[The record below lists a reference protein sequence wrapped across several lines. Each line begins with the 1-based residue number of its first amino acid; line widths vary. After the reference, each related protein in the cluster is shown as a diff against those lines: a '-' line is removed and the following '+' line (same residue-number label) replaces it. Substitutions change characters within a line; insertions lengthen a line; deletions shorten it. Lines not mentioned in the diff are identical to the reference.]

1 MNQIIS
7 PCGLNCS
14 TCQVYKDN
22 VTPELQESLSA
33 GTSFPKEE
41 ISCDGCKDG
50 NVCIS
55 LKLQGKECETLNCST
70 EKGVTYCF
78 ECNEFPCERLMP
90 TANGANIY
98 PHNTKLYNLCIM
110 QRIGVQEWC
119 KISEDIKNK
128 YFTTEFEIGKGA
140 IDPK

>member
-1 MNQIIS
+1 MR
-7 PCGLNCS
+7 PS
-14 TCQVYKDN
+14 TALPRKVLL
-22 VTPELQESLSA
+22 TALSA
-33 GTSFPKEE
+33 MNSHA
-41 ISCDGCKDG
+41 
-50 NVCIS
+50 NA
-55 LKLQGKECETLNCST
+55 
-70 EKGVTYCF
+70 
-78 ECNEFPCERLMP
+78 LMP

-98 PHNTKLYNLCIM
+98 PHNTKLYNLCTM